1 MKRFELFIE
10 SSMAIDFFFNT
21 ILSPP
26 IINLAFISICHF
38 LQHEMKLIISPKVL
52 LSFLDELGKSNT
64 RYKHWG

>member
-26 IINLAFISICHF
+26 IINLAFISICPF